1 MNELMRIVD
10 IDEEYVYLQALEA
23 SNCSSCAI
31 KGSCNLTGDPNRKIK
46 AINSNKLHLNKNEF
60 VYIKKIDSL
69 ESKVAFIMY
78 GIPLLTMVIITV
90 LLFSFGL
97 NEIISFILGLTGML
111 ISYYFIHLYDK
122 KVAKTKY
129 VPEIIE
135 KVGIYRNF
143 QI

>member
-46 AINSNKLHLNKNEF
+46 AINSNKLDLNRNEF

-135 KVGIYRNF
+135 KVGIYKTF

>member
-23 SNCSSCAI
+23 ANCGTCAI
-31 KGSCNLTGDPNRKIK
+31 KGSCNLTGDPNRKIR
-46 AINSNKLHLNKNEF
+46 AINNKKLALNKNDF

-69 ESKVAFIMY
+69 EARAAFIMY
-78 GIPLLTMVIITV
+78 GIPLFLMVIITILV
-90 LLFSFGL
+90 YTIGL

-111 ISYYFIHLYDK
+111 ISYYFIHLYDNK
-122 KVAKTKY
+122 IAKIKY

-135 KVGIYRNF
+135 KIEFYKTFNV
-143 QI
+143 